1 MAFIGALLLTKIWKA
16 VAVTIL
22 RRTGR
27 KRWCKALVTHKC
39 WAVLHVSPGFSHL
52 WWIWTRRAWRRLVW
66 PPRTCRASVHPQ
78 VRHTQAWGFPS
89 AGHLARLAW
98 SSEEQTDARLFW
110 SDLLFHP
117 SWFFCGGL
125 ATLTVS
131 KGTLEI
137 FRGSKISTAA
147 ACCFWAWRYF
157 SVVKSSTFMMTQRRV
172 SSGSSADL
180 ASATTMAP
188 RHPGHVE
195 KTDVM
200 VK

>member
-1 MAFIGALLLTKIWKA
+1 MHGCFFPLFI
-16 VAVTIL
+16 
-22 RRTGR
+22 
-27 KRWCKALVTHKC
+27 
-39 WAVLHVSPGFSHL
+39 
-52 WWIWTRRAWRRLVW
+52 
-66 PPRTCRASVHPQ
+66 
-78 VRHTQAWGFPS
+78 
-89 AGHLARLAW
+89 
-98 SSEEQTDARLFW
+98 
-110 SDLLFHP
+110 P
-117 SWFFCGGL
+117 SWFFCGGP

-188 RHPGHVE
+188 RHPGHKE
-195 KTDVM
+195 KTDVGGKRICYLLICLNTTPNVFECM
-200 VK
+200 EIYISCKYGPVRGFFLFKVFPATAVCSWVGIYRLFE